1 MLVLLTKMFCG
12 LLKLLDGIGI
22 VNREMLRKK

>member
-12 LLKLLDGIGI
+12 LLKKLDGIDI
-22 VNREMLRKK
+22 VNREKLRKK